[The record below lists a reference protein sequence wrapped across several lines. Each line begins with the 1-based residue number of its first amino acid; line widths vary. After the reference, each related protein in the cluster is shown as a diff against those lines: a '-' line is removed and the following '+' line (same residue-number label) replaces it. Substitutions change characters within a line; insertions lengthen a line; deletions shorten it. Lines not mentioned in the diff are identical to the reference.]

1 MVSRRI
7 RDFEESVIREMGR
20 LSAQFGAI
28 NLAQG
33 IPDAETPPE
42 LLEAARR
49 AIADGFN
56 QYPFTWGAP
65 VLREA
70 VARKFERLSGLACDP
85 ELNVTVCCGSTECM
99 QAALL
104 ALVDEGDEVIVF
116 QPYYENYLAQCRIAG
131 ARPVFVRLRPPAW
144 TFDSDELARA
154 FTDRTRAIIVNTPA
168 NPTGHVFTEA
178 ELAVIARLAVRHDV
192 FALTDET
199 YEHMIHADL
208 PHVHLATL
216 PGMAERTVTMSG
228 LSKTFCVTGW
238 RLGYA
243 IAAEPLTSAIRKVHD
258 FLTIGAPHPLQIAG
272 AAALSLGDGYF
283 ATLRATFR
291 RRRDL
296 FAGYLR
302 QAGFQPHVPDGAY
315 YILAETAGIAEVDDV
330 EFVRVMAR
338 AVGVAAVPSSC
349 FHFPRELG
357 RGMIRFMF
365 AKNDQTLIEAGQRL
379 VRLRDAWPRT

>member
-20 LSAQFGAI
+20 LSAQYGAI

-33 IPDAETPPE
+33 IPDPETPPE
-42 LLEAARR
+42 LIEAARQALR
-49 AIADGFN
+49 DGFN
-56 QYPFTWGAP
+56 QYSFTWGTP
-65 VLREA
+65 VLRAA
-70 VARKFERLSGLACDP
+70 VARKFERSSGLVCDP
-85 ELNVTVCCGSTECM
+85 EQNVTVCCGSTECM

-131 ARPVFVRLRPPAW
+131 ARPVFVRLRPPDW
-144 TFDSDELARA
+144 TFDPDELARA

-168 NPTGHVFTEA
+168 NPTGHVFTKA
-178 ELAVIARLAVRHDV
+178 ELAVIADLSVQHDV
-192 FALTDET
+192 LALTDEI
-199 YEHMIHADL
+199 YEHMIYADL
-208 PHVHLATL
+208 PHIHLATL
-216 PGMAERTVTMSG
+216 PGMAERTVTISG
-228 LSKTFCVTGW
+228 LSKTFCITGW

-243 IAAEPLTSAIRKVHD
+243 ITAEPLTSAFRKVHD

-272 AAALSLGDGYF
+272 AAALSLGDAYF
-283 ATLRATFR
+283 ATLRANYL

-296 FAGYLR
+296 FAGFLR
-302 QAGFQPHVPDGAY
+302 QAGFRPHVPDGAY
-315 YILAETAGIAEVDDV
+315 YILAETDAIAAVDDV
-330 EFVRVMAR
+330 EFARVMAS

-365 AKNDQTLIEAGQRL
+365 AKSDQTLIEAGQRL
-379 VRLRDAWPRT
+379 VGLRDAWPSD